1 MKTFKAIGGMLA
13 VSCALSFAHAATA
26 VELAGVKLDDS
37 VRLVDQNLR
46 LNGAGIRYKVV
57 FKVYV
62 IGLYLTDK
70 KTTVANVM
78 AASGARRVTLVMLR
92 DVGSE
97 EFGKAFAVGI
107 EQNTDAAERVAHA
120 MSQPTEHRRLVWA
133 VIFCS

>member
-1 MKTFKAIGGMLA
+1 MKTFKAIGCMLA
-13 VSCALSFAHAATA
+13 VSCALSFAHAVSA

-70 KTTVANVM
+70 KTTVSDVL
-78 AASGARRVTLVMLR
+78 AAAGARRVTLVMLR

-97 EFGKAFAVGI
+97 EFGKVENLGDGRFQGRI
-107 EQNTDAAERVAHA
+107 
-120 MSQPTEHRRLVWA
+120 
-133 VIFCS
+133 

>member
-1 MKTFKAIGGMLA
+1 MKTLKAIGGMLA

-37 VRLVDQNLR
+37 VRLVGQNLR

-70 KTTVANVM
+70 KTTVADVM
-78 AASGARRVTLVMLR
+78 AAVRARLVTLVM
-92 DVGSE
+92 
-97 EFGKAFAVGI
+97 
-107 EQNTDAAERVAHA
+107 
-120 MSQPTEHRRLVWA
+120 
-133 VIFCS
+133 